1 MLSRMSQAA
10 LPLSARLQI
19 PPSLQVCAFPPPS
32 QRLNGAPRQQ
42 VIPPGFTTREV
53 RANACRTDQHEAP
66 LLARS
71 ASVREPSK
79 PHPPNMSPVGGL
91 IHQGKID
98 PEQSAEKSKQSR
110 DPKRRTVQVE
120 YVAPQSQTTRG
131 DTTPSVQ
138 SPVTIES
145 SSAIGTNFSKTR
157 ARAGMEALESHQA
170 RATSTGAKPLPK
182 EPAVTQ
188 TSGSSRYYYQPKP
201 SRVQPGSSSSQ
212 QAMAPPSRTLKEI
225 PRSASDSVGAF
236 GQPSVPTI
244 ARPTTSGSLA
254 SSGAGR
260 LPSRG
265 NSYSQPLAP
274 TLAATNAQGRL
285 AQPKN
290 GKQYI
295 SAPIPQSESYFI
307 EQSIG
312 RPSTQRADQTPSTSS
327 QREQA
332 RGHKRSNTLGNVIAR
347 SGSLFGRSQAQ
358 PPPDPRKLPLEKRY
372 PPTSMKTPIASD
384 SPTRPSIE
392 SRRSTSFGFG
402 RKNSNLQKNSDL
414 PKQEKPRRFS
424 LLPASFSFKSLT
436 GGSKDS
442 PGDSILPVSER
453 RPSTITQ
460 PTPPSRGQSRP
471 STMATARDQ
480 GKPNSYQRE
489 EVGSVGYDGQRER
502 NREIAAEQ
510 ARRNVAPYHTTSPAQ
525 QPQSGGSQYLPQQGS
540 SGPSRRPI
548 GQSYLLEQSGTP
560 TESEVSLGAG
570 QHRPVY
576 PRGFDS
582 YEDEPRMSMQQ
593 SRGARVLQKNNRRFA
608 DAYEQEQEPGYGT
621 GGHHAGSS
629 GAAKR
634 VMDFFRRRG
643 KARAGDDRV

>member
-1 MLSRMSQAA
+1 
-10 LPLSARLQI
+10 
-19 PPSLQVCAFPPPS
+19 
-32 QRLNGAPRQQ
+32 
-42 VIPPGFTTREV
+42 
-53 RANACRTDQHEAP
+53 
-66 LLARS
+66 
-71 ASVREPSK
+71 
-79 PHPPNMSPVGGL
+79 MSPVGGL
-91 IHQGKID
+91 IHQGKLD
-98 PEQSAEKSKQSR
+98 PEKSAEKSKQSR

-138 SPVTIES
+138 SPVTLES
-145 SSAIGTNFSKTR
+145 SSAVGTNFSKTR
-157 ARAGMEALESHQA
+157 ARAGTEALESHQA
-170 RATSTGAKPLPK
+170 RAMSTGTKPLPK
-182 EPAVTQ
+182 EPAVIQ
-188 TSGSSRYYYQPKP
+188 ASGSNRYQYQPGP
-201 SRVQPGSSSSQ
+201 SRIQPGSSSSQ
-212 QAMAPPSRTLKEI
+212 QAMAPPSRPQKEI
-225 PRSASDSVGAF
+225 PRSASETVGPF
-236 GQPSVPTI
+236 GQPNTSTI
-244 ARPTTSGSLA
+244 ARPNTSGSLA

-332 RGHKRSNTLGNVIAR
+332 RGHKRSNTLGSVIAR

-358 PPPDPRKLPLEKRY
+358 PPPDSRKLPLEKRY
-372 PPTSMKTPIASD
+372 PPTSMRTPIASD
-384 SPTRPSIE
+384 SPPRPSIE

-402 RKNSNLQKNSDL
+402 RKNSNLQKSSDVS
-414 PKQEKPRRFS
+414 KQEKPRRFS
-424 LLPASFSFKSLT
+424 LLPASFSFKTLT
-436 GGSKDS
+436 GASKDS
-442 PGDSILPVSER
+442 PGENILPASER

-471 STMATARDQ
+471 PAVATARDQ
-480 GKPNSYQRE
+480 DRSNSYQRE
-489 EVGSVGYDGQRER
+489 DASPAGYDGQRER
-502 NREIAAEQ
+502 NRDIAAQQ
-510 ARRNVAPYHTTSPAQ
+510 ARKNVAPYHTASPTQ
-525 QPQSGGSQYLPQQGS
+525 QPQSGGSQGLPQQGP
-540 SGPSRRPI
+540 SGPSRRPL
-548 GQSYLLEQSGTP
+548 GQSYLLEQTGTP

-576 PRGFDS
+576 PPGFDS
-582 YEDEPRMSMQQ
+582 YEDGPRMSMQQ
-593 SRGARVLQKNNRRFA
+593 SRGTRVLQKNNRRFA